1 MCPSCYRYI
10 FVPNQLFVIFVM
22 LEWCLTTLLTKSN
35 VDIEVWPS
43 HSVSVITHIAKD
55 SSSKWEA
62 NPEFSFEMWLR
73 KRSLPPMKERALC
86 RICQDGASFVALHYF
101 SMYDTYN
108 IWEHTSSDK
117 PTPFSVSGLH
127 NFSFY
132 HNTDISHITM
142 RCKKARLFINC
153 KSQLSCV
160 HAQSDMWKLSCA
172 LFHQK
177 TCLDIWFNIM
187 NHACKNC

>member
-43 HSVSVITHIAKD
+43 HSVSVITHIEKN

-62 NPEFSFEMWLR
+62 NPELSFEMWLR
-73 KRSLPPMKERALC
+73 KRSLPPMNERALC

-127 NFSFY
+127 NISFY
-132 HNTDISHITM
+132 QMQKGQAFHKLQEPVKLCTCS
-142 RCKKARLFINC
+142 KWYVKAVMCSVPSKDLFGHLI
-153 KSQLSCV
+153 
-160 HAQSDMWKLSCA
+160 
-172 LFHQK
+172 
-177 TCLDIWFNIM
+177 
-187 NHACKNC
+187 